1 MVSIEKKNE
10 IYLRVGAEMHIH
22 HELSEYFCFE
32 VPEAKYLQKRKRYRR
47 WDGKIRL
54 YSPGTGELYVGLY
67 PYLIEWLQ
75 KMGYDYKIEDSE
87 YGDPDEFDA
96 NISQETVKSFV
107 RSLGL
112 PFKARDYQLAAIY
125 SALRNHRRLLLSPT
139 GSGKSL
145 IIYVLVRWYLK
156 REKQILIVVPS
167 ISLVE
172 QLYKDFKTY
181 RWYSKQVGKIYGG
194 MGGRD
199 QWQEYPV
206 IISTWQSIYKEDPQ
220 FFKRFD
226 VIIGDEAH
234 QYKSKSLTGI
244 LNKCYDAKYRFGLT
258 GTLDGLQCHQLM
270 LEGMFGSVE
279 RTVRTSELQKDGYL
293 SDLKINILLCR
304 HDTIF
309 FEDYQEEINKIIE
322 NRRRNK
328 IICKLSLDI
337 ANNTLILFNFVE
349 KHGEPLWELL
359 NSINKLKQTDTQK
372 QLFFIHGG
380 VAAEEREKVR
390 ELCEHNS
397 NAIILAS
404 YGTFSTGIN
413 IKNLHNIIFASP
425 MKSRVRNLQ
434 SIGRALRTHDSKA
447 QATLY
452 DFADD
457 FSNEHYRNITLNHL
471 KERIKI
477 YKQERFNY
485 SITEIKLGDTD
496 G

>member
-1 MVSIEKKNE
+1 
-10 IYLRVGAEMHIH
+10 
-22 HELSEYFCFE
+22 
-32 VPEAKYLQKRKRYRR
+32 
-47 WDGKIRL
+47 
-54 YSPGTGELYVGLY
+54 
-67 PYLIEWLQ
+67 
-75 KMGYDYKIEDSE
+75 
-87 YGDPDEFDA
+87 
-96 NISQETVKSFV
+96 
-107 RSLGL
+107 
-112 PFKARDYQLAAIY
+112 
-125 SALRNHRRLLLSPT
+125 
-139 GSGKSL
+139 
-145 IIYVLVRWYLK
+145 
-156 REKQILIVVPS
+156 
-167 ISLVE
+167 
-172 QLYKDFKTY
+172 
-181 RWYSKQVGKIYGG
+181 
-194 MGGRD
+194 
-199 QWQEYPV
+199 
-206 IISTWQSIYKEDPQ
+206 
-220 FFKRFD
+220 
-226 VIIGDEAH
+226 
-234 QYKSKSLTGI
+234 
-244 LNKCYDAKYRFGLT
+244 
-258 GTLDGLQCHQLM
+258 M

-322 NRRRNK
+322 HRKRNK

-337 ANNTLILFNFVE
+337 PNNTLILFNFVE

-359 NSINKLKQTDTQK
+359 NSINKLKHTDTQK

-485 SITEIKLGDTD
+485 SITEIKLGDTN